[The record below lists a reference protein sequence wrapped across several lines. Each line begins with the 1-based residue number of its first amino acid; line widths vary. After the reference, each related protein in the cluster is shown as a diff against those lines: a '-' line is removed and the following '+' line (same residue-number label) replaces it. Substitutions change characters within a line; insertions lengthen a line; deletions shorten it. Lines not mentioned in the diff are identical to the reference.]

1 LPSLDKEI
9 ARGHEAE
16 RILRSP
22 LWSEAWSSYEEKL
35 MAAWRASGAKEQEQ
49 RETLWLAFQVCQ
61 KIKNHI
67 ESVMVTGRMASKQV
81 EELNK

>member
-1 LPSLDKEI
+1 MPSLEQEI
-9 ARGHEAE
+9 SRGHEAE
-16 RILRSP
+16 RILRAP
-22 LWSEAWSSYEEKL
+22 LWSEAWNAYEEKL
-35 MAAWRASGAKEQEQ
+35 MAAWRASGVKDSDQ

-67 ESVMVTGRMASKQV
+67 ESVMVTGKMASKQV

>member
-1 LPSLDKEI
+1 
-9 ARGHEAE
+9 
-16 RILRSP
+16 
-22 LWSEAWSSYEEKL
+22 
-35 MAAWRASGAKEQEQ
+35 MAAWRASGVKDSDQ

-67 ESVMVTGRMASKQV
+67 ESVMVTGKMASKQV

>member
-1 LPSLDKEI
+1 MPSLEQEI
-9 ARGHEAE
+9 SRGHEAE

-22 LWSEAWSSYEEKL
+22 LWSEAWSAYEEKL
-35 MAAWRASGAKEQEQ
+35 MSAWRASAVKDSDQ

-67 ESVMVTGRMASKQV
+67 ESVMVTGKMASKQV

>member
-1 LPSLDKEI
+1 
-9 ARGHEAE
+9 
-16 RILRSP
+16 
-22 LWSEAWSSYEEKL
+22 
-35 MAAWRASGAKEQEQ
+35 MAAWRASGSKEQEQ

-67 ESVMVTGRMASKQV
+67 ESVMVTGKMASKQV